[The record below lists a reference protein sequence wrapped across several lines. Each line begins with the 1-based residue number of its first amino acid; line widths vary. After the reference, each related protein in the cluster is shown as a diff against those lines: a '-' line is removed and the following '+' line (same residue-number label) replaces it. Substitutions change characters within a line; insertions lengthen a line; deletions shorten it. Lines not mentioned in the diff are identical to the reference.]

1 MFKHHLITACRN
13 FRKNKL
19 YTSINLMGLTAGM
32 VVAILIG
39 LWVWD
44 ELSWDKYHKKYDHLA
59 QVMDVQVIDGH
70 VNTGDAN
77 AIPLAAELRRLFPDD
92 IKRVALFYP
101 LFTHTLTVGEKKL
114 PAPGSWVQP
123 ALPEMLTLH
132 MLKGRRDALLD
143 PSNVLLTHS
152 MARSLFGD
160 ADPMN
165 QIIKLDNMAT
175 VKVGGVYE
183 DLPENSSFHDA
194 RLLLSWD
201 KALTVM
207 DWFKGVQQDWGIRYW
222 RIYVE
227 LSERADLA
235 AVNRRIRD
243 VMGMHVN
250 DPREKIFLQPMK
262 QWHLYGQFENGKV
275 AGGRISVVRMVGI
288 IGAFV
293 LLLACIN
300 FMNLSTARSERRAKE
315 VGIRKAIGSLRGQL
329 VRLFLGESM
338 MMAFMAFLIAVIL
351 AWLLVPFFN
360 GMTEKRLVMPVGSVL
375 FWGCLMV
382 FAALTGLVA
391 GSYPAFYL
399 SGFRP
404 VKVLKGD
411 VRAGRGASWP
421 RKILVIV
428 QFVVSV
434 TLIISTLMVRRQIQY
449 ARDRPVGYQRGG
461 LISIT
466 MNSGDIYGVPYN
478 TLRDELRRTGMVTD
492 MTKAS
497 NPVTEAPS
505 TGTDVFWTG
514 KDPASTP
521 EVGIVNVTYD
531 YGSTM
536 GWHVVGGRDF
546 SRAFASDT
554 GALVVNEAAVK
565 LMGLRHPVGE
575 MIRMGKD
582 MHPVVGVVKDMVMAS
597 PYMPVMPTIF
607 VLDYRTLGLN
617 SMAVRL
623 AQGVPAHKAVEATEA
638 VFKRMAPGGAFEY
651 KFMDEEYDRKFSD
664 EVRVSRI
671 VTVFALLA
679 VFISCL
685 GLFGLASFVAE
696 QRTKEIG
703 IRKVLGA
710 PVISIWTMLTKEF
723 LGLVLLASLVAT
735 PLAWWFLHGWLQQY
749 VYRASMSWWVFVAAV
764 IGAIVITLLT
774 VGYQA
779 VKAASVNPVSS
790 LRSDV

>member
-1 MFKHHLITACRN
+1 MFKHHLTTAWRN

-19 YTSINLMGLTAGM
+19 YTGINLLGLTAGM

-39 LWVWD
+39 LWIWD
-44 ELSWDKYHKKYDHLA
+44 ELTWDQYHARYDHLA
-59 QVMDVQVIDGH
+59 QVMDVQVVDGR

-101 LFTHTLTVGEKKL
+101 LFTHTLTVGDKKL
-114 PAPGSWVQP
+114 PAPGSWVQ
-123 ALPEMLTLH
+123 ADLPEMLTLP
-132 MLKGRRDALLD
+132 MLKGRRDALRD
-143 PSNVLLTHS
+143 PSSVLLTRS
-152 MARSLFGD
+152 MAVSLFGD
-160 ADPMN
+160 ADPMGK
-165 QIIKLDNMAT
+165 IIKLDNMAT

-227 LSERADLA
+227 LSEHADLA
-235 AVNRRIRD
+235 AVNRRIGD
-243 VMGMHVN
+243 LMGAHVN

-262 QWHLYGQFENGKV
+262 EWHLYSQFENGKV
-275 AGGRISVVRMVGI
+275 AGGRISIVRMVGI
-288 IGAFV
+288 IGGFV

-329 VRLFLGESM
+329 IRLFLGESIM
-338 MMAFMAFLIAVIL
+338 VAFMALLMAVVLARVLI
-351 AWLLVPFFN
+351 PFFN
-360 GMTEKRLVMPVGSVL
+360 GMTEKRLVMPVWNVGFWVSMVL
-375 FWGCLMV
+375 FTV
-382 FAALTGLVA
+382 VTGLVA

-399 SGFRP
+399 SSFRP
-404 VKVLKGD
+404 VRVLKGD
-411 VRAGRGASWP
+411 VRAGRGASLP
-421 RKILVIV
+421 RKLLVVV

-434 TLIISTLMVRRQIQY
+434 SLVISTLMVRRQIQY

-466 MNSGDIYGVPYN
+466 MNSGDIYDVPYN
-478 TLRDELRRTGMVTD
+478 TLRDELRRTGMVVD
-492 MTKAS
+492 MTKS
-497 NPVTEAPS
+497 SDPVTAAPS
-505 TGTDVFWTG
+505 TATDIFWTG
-514 KDPASTP
+514 KDPAAKP
-521 EVGIVNVTYD
+521 EVGVVNVTYD

-536 GWHVVGGRDF
+536 GWRIVEGRDL
-546 SRAFASDT
+546 SRSFASDT
-554 GALVVNEAAVK
+554 GALVLNRAAVK
-565 LMGLRHPVGE
+565 LMGLRRPVGE
-575 MIRMGKD
+575 QIRMGDK
-582 MHPVVGVVKDMVMAS
+582 MHAVVGVVEDMVMAS

-607 VLDYRTLGLN
+607 VLDYRTMGLN
-617 SMAVRL
+617 AMAVRL
-623 AQGVPAHKAVEATEA
+623 AQGVPVHKAIAATEA

-679 VFISCL
+679 IFISCL

-710 PVISIWTMLTKEF
+710 PVFSIWTLLTKEF
-723 LGLVLLASLVAT
+723 LALVLLASLVAA

-749 VYRASMSWWVFVAAV
+749 VYRAAMSGWIFVAAAL
-764 IGAIVITLLT
+764 GAVMITLLT

-779 VKAASVNPVSS
+779 VKAAMANPVRS
-790 LRSDV
+790 LRE